1 MPTGSSDGPV
11 TEPREAGVNVNRYG
25 VAGFVA
31 ACVNMLLLEFIT
43 WVFLPWFLVVPYV
56 LVPVLA
62 VDALICGV
70 LMRMSGRASQI
81 GRGML
86 IACSSAPLTAIL
98 AITTIIVAHAVGP
111 L

>member
-1 MPTGSSDGPV
+1 MPTGSSD
-11 TEPREAGVNVNRYG
+11 EPMTGHTDASDCVNRYG
-25 VAGFVA
+25 AAGFVA
-31 ACVNMLLLEFIT
+31 ACVNMLLLEFVT
-43 WVFLPWFLVVPYV
+43 WVFMPWFLVVPYV

-62 VDALICGV
+62 IDALISGV

-86 IACSSAPLTAIL
+86 IGCISAPLTAFL

-111 L
+111 I